1 MQTLKEINKIIE
13 QKIKGKEITEIYSA
27 IAHNPHLSFDM
38 AVKLGAIGVTEQCD
52 TYSGWN
58 SKNVHIKRG
67 EHSYVLLPL
76 RTEYGQHH
84 ERYFT
89 ASQTDVKPSANK
101 RTIES
106 LFKHINGYSFM
117 QIYAE
122 KTDFSAICAAIKNY
136 AEENNVYFNR
146 ADEQYVING
155 IASILVNT
163 CADVDKIEIDQ

>member
-106 LFKHINGYSFM
+106 L
-117 QIYAE
+117 
-122 KTDFSAICAAIKNY
+122 
-136 AEENNVYFNR
+136 NNCYR
-146 ADEQYVING
+146 ARRI
-155 IASILVNT
+155 
-163 CADVDKIEIDQ
+163 